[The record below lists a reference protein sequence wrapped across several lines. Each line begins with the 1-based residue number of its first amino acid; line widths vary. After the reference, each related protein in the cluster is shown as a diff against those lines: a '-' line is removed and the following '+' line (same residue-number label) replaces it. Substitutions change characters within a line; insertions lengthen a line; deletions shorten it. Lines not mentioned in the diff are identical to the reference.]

1 MVAVVGEDVD
11 EFVFGDFESFRE
23 EVHGG
28 AGGLVGDDPV
38 DIGEG
43 EVLFFEEGVEVGREE
58 SGGFEVE
65 LASIH
70 FKEELVVVAFAI
82 IVAGEDGAAARDAAF
97 RGELT
102 IGGELAAEVFYG
114 KSLVALE
121 EVGDGTIAEET
132 VAFW

>member
-1 MVAVVGEDVD
+1 M
-11 EFVFGDFESFRE
+11 
-23 EVHGG
+23 
-28 AGGLVGDDPV
+28 GDDPV